1 MTSSKFVHHAVWVS
15 GGPAVE
21 RREDYAR
28 GGCSYLKQQKD
39 HDNDV
44 KLLICNGTF
53 FKMNWTNLEVMRTI
67 FDRLCLDLLVYF
79 YCNLVALQCRVS
91 ICCIAKCISC
101 TVHIYPP
108 FFRFFPHLG
117 HYRVLSPLC
126 SWFSLVI
133 YFIHNR
139 VHVSIPISQSIPP
152 PHSPFCI
159 HMFVLYVCVYLCF
172 TNQFTCTIFLDS
184 TSFGSITILYPS
196 LRMD

>member
-15 GGPAVE
+15 DGPAVE
-21 RREDYAR
+21 RKEDYAR

-39 HDNDV
+39 HDDDV

-67 FDRLCLDLLVYF
+67 FDRLCLDLLFYF

-101 TVHIYPP
+101 TVHIYPL
-108 FFRFFPHLG
+108 FFRFFPHIG

-126 SWFSLVI
+126 SWFSL
-133 YFIHNR
+133 FILYT
-139 VHVSIPISQSIPP
+139 IGYICLSQSPNPSHLPIPP
-152 PHSPFCI
+152 SVS
-159 HMFVLYVCVYLCF
+159 MFVLYVYV
-172 TNQFTCTIFLDS
+172 
-184 TSFGSITILYPS
+184 SISALQISSPVPFF
-196 LRMD
+196 